1 MLTNLDN
8 PFQMINMIKQGG
20 NPQQLVMGMLEQKA
34 QQGNPVFKNLLN
46 MVQQGDTQ
54 GVESIVRNMA
64 KEKGIDFD
72 TEFNSFRRKFGL

>member
-1 MLTNLDN
+1 M
-8 PFQMINMIKQGG
+8 QMNMGALQLINMVKQG
-20 NPQQLVMGMLEQKA
+20 NPQQIVMRMLEQRA

-46 MVQQGDTQ
+46 KVQQGDTQ
-54 GVESIVRNMA
+54 GDETIVRNMA

>member
-1 MLTNLDN
+1 M
-8 PFQMINMIKQGG
+8 QMNMGALQLINMIKQG
-20 NPQQLVMGMLEQKA
+20 NPQQIVMRMLEQRA

-46 MVQQGDTQ
+46 KVQQGDTQ
-54 GVESIVRNMA
+54 GVETIVRNMA

>member
-1 MLTNLDN
+1 M
-8 PFQMINMIKQGG
+8 QMNMGALQLINMVKQG
-20 NPQQLVMGMLEQKA
+20 NPQQIVMRMLEQRA

-46 MVQQGDTQ
+46 KVQQGDTQ
-54 GVESIVRNMA
+54 GVETIVRNMA